1 MNFLFSLLL
10 IFIFWDILTI
20 KNIIFLSLFY
30 FCYLSLL
37 SLNGN
42 NYRSSVYQPRSFS
55 PTEVNESDDNNY

>member
-1 MNFLFSLLL
+1 MNFLFNLLL